1 VNSNIYGLD
10 KKSKSSRTYKN
21 ANASD
26 EFKYFDFLNSDVVI
40 NVMTTSPAS
49 LWSPSSSLMM
59 ESQENLQ
66 TRLISY

>member
-26 EFKYFDFLNSDVVI
+26 EFKYFDFLNFDVVI
-40 NVMTTSPAS
+40 NVMTTS
-49 LWSPSSSLMM
+49 
-59 ESQENLQ
+59 LQ
-66 TRLISY
+66 AFGLHHHHL